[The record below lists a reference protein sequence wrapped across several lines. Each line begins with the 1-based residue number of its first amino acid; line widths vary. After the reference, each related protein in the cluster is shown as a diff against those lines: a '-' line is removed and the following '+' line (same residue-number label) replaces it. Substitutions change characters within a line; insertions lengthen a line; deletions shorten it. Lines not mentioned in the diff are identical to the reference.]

1 MPAARRLVSD
11 AEIKSDKR
19 PRRDWEAAVEKQIR
33 EAIERGEFDHLP
45 GKGKPLDLGE
55 DPFTPTEWQ
64 LAFKILKDA
73 GAAPGWIEQD
83 KEIRLERVALEA
95 VLQQQARWQ
104 RERAAKVK
112 TLTPDRMIA
121 ERASLA
127 RAREEA
133 VTRYRKRAT
142 ALNKLIDTFNLKAP
156 NGRLHHA
163 RVQIEREIKKFQD
176 ACDE

>member
-11 AEIKSDKR
+11 AETKPDKR
-19 PRRDWEAAVEKQIR
+19 PQRDWEAAVEKQIR

-73 GAAPGWIEQD
+73 GAAPDWIEQD
-83 KEIRLERVALEA
+83 KEIRLERVALE
-95 VLQQQARWQ
+95 VMLQQQARWQ
-104 RERAAKVK
+104 RERAAEAK
-112 TLTPDRMIA
+112 TRGPDARIA
-121 ERASLA
+121 ERASL
-127 RAREEA
+127 AREEA

-163 RVQIEREIKKFQD
+163 RVQIEREIQKFQD
-176 ACDE
+176 ACNE